1 MIHEMID
8 GIIEREGGYVDHSA
22 DRGGATNMGVTQSTL
37 AAYRGHPVSKD
48 DVKNLT
54 KQEVRQIYY
63 DKYWVKSGFGQLNLA
78 TLVEELLLDSA
89 VHHGVAGAT
98 KLLQKAVAVK
108 ADGVIGPVTRTV
120 VNSMAPD
127 KLAAALCAERV
138 AKFGRIITN
147 DHSQAVFAAG
157 WMNRMRHFITSIPS
171 L

>member
-120 VNSMAPD
+120 VNSMPSD

>member
-22 DRGGATNMGVTQSTL
+22 DRGGATNMGVTQSIL

-120 VNSMAPD
+120 VNSMPSD

>member
-8 GIIEREGGYVDHSA
+8 GIIEREGGYIDLKA
-22 DRGGATNMGVTQSTL
+22 DKGGPTNMGVTQKTL

-63 DKYWVKSGFGQLNLA
+63 DIYWVKSGFGQLNLA

-89 VHHGVAGAT
+89 VHHGVSGAT